1 MVSSPFCIQYI
12 TNTCTLYNSQY
23 VVTYYIYM
31 KGSGFKP
38 DNSRFGVLELDT
50 LPDLFFRVE
59 HDGDKIGAL

>member
-1 MVSSPFCIQYI
+1 MG
-12 TNTCTLYNSQY
+12 NNLYSF
-23 VVTYYIYM
+23 IYL

-38 DNSRFGVLELDT
+38 ANSRFGVLELDT

>member
-1 MVSSPFCIQYI
+1 
-12 TNTCTLYNSQY
+12 
-23 VVTYYIYM
+23 M

-50 LPDLFFRVE
+50 LFYLFFRVE